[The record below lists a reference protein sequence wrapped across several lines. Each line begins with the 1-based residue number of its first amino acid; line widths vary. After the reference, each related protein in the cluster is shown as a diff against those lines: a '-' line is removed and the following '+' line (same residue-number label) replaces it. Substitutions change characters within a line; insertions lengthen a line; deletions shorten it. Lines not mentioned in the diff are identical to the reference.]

1 MASVTASHHDLAY
14 IYIDVVDEDG
24 NLCPTA
30 ELPLKVE
37 TSGTKHIA
45 TCGTGHPYDMK
56 SFRTLTPK
64 SFRGKAVII
73 IQPQDETGEI
83 TIKVTSPNLKSAE
96 YKLQITKCFYE
107 EEQNYISIVEHIHDA
122 HVKYIAS

>member
-1 MASVTASHHDLAY
+1 MALHDLAY

-37 TSGTKHIA
+37 TSGAKHIA
-45 TCGTGHPYDMK
+45 TCGTGHPSDMK

-64 SFRGKAVII
+64 SFRGKAVLIV
-73 IQPQDETGEI
+73 QPQDEAGEVA
-83 TIKVTSPNLKSAE
+83 IKVTSPNLKSA
-96 YKLQITKCFYE
+96 
-107 EEQNYISIVEHIHDA
+107 
-122 HVKYIAS
+122 ASRRFSSSCARCRSVQRRDSFLM

>member
-1 MASVTASHHDLAY
+1 MPTSISFHTAKAPAAIQMQPFKPSVTASHHELAY
-14 IYIDVVDEDG
+14 IYIDIVDEDG

-45 TCGTGHPYDMK
+45 TCGTGHPSDMK
-56 SFRTLTPK
+56 SFRSLTPK

-73 IQPQDETGEI
+73 IQPQDETGEV

-96 YKLQITKCFYE
+96 YKLSITGARP
-107 EEQNYISIVEHIHDA
+107 Q
-122 HVKYIAS
+122 